1 VERFHQDADREQ
13 KRAAL
18 KKENSWQRD
27 VFITK
32 QGWATMPEDG
42 KSSHRIVQECASR
55 ILTVTSS

>member
-32 QGWATMPEDG
+32 QGWARMPEDG
-42 KSSHRIVQECASR
+42 KSSHRIAQECASR